1 MQTFLQVAGALF
13 SDGSI
18 PKGEQAAARISLVM
32 TLEEADFL
40 NSALC
45 IVENDPHSGIARED
59 RDAIRNI
66 RRSLKI
72 AAYRHD
78 YTNGALEF

>member
-1 MQTFLQVAGALF
+1 MQTFLQVSGALF

-18 PKGEQAAARISLVM
+18 PKGEQAAARISLEM
-32 TLEEADFL
+32 TLVEADFL
-40 NSALC
+40 SEVLG
-45 IVENDPHSGIARED
+45 IVENDPFSGLARED